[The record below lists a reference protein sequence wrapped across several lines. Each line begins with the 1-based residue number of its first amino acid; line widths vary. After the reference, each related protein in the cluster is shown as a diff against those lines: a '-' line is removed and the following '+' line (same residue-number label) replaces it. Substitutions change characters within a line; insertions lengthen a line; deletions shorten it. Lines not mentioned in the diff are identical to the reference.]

1 MTPCEIRDAATAAA
15 EAEVDLCLVL
25 TRDCPPSGVG
35 IRLCQD
41 GGPTG
46 EIAHVKKFG
55 DRFEVVAYYKPEA
68 VLRWLVSDGLCYP
81 VQPALPETD

>member
-25 TRDCPPSGVG
+25 TRDRPPSGVG

-41 GGPTG
+41 GGPIG
-46 EIAHVKKFG
+46 EIANVQKAG
-55 DRFEVVAYYKPEA
+55 DLFEVVAYYKPLA
-68 VLRWLVSDGLCYP
+68 VLRWLAREGLCDP
-81 VQPALPETD
+81 EQPAEKD